1 MRKSGRPSSAPK
13 KLKDGFYMS
22 ISIPNTSKTLR
33 IMREDREQM
42 ESVKIKYQHRNFK
55 YIGEVRNN
63 FWVDGENKG
72 KPTT

>member
-1 MRKSGRPSSAPK
+1 MRKSGRPSNASN

-33 IMREDREQM
+33 IMRESREQM
-42 ESVKIKYQHRNFK
+42 EAVKIQYRHRNFK
-55 YIGEVRNN
+55 YIGEVKDN
-63 FWVDGENKG
+63 FWIDGENKG